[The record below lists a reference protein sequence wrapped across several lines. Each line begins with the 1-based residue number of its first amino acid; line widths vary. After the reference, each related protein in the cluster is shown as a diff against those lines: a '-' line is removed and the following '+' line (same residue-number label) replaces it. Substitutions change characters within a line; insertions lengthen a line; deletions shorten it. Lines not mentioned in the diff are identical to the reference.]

1 MGKKYNPFIPSS
13 LTSRDFISITE
24 VLWLLHYLSSL
35 KTGKYALKERGR
47 RGCTCNFQPFLQ
59 ISITRRRKTRY
70 TKKIFRR
77 EIQQKKASGRRKGY
91 KIKWED
97 VYVSSLNKEI
107 FHQKS
112 SLQTFERSNY
122 SFESQ
127 SKFLTH
133 NFLGTH
139 ILSHRREEKQTGK
152 NSLSSSSSPY
162 LIICVLHYRNTWED
176 KIKRTSEKREDQ
188 TKRSRRFYLSSH
200 FD

>member
-1 MGKKYNPFIPSS
+1 MPWRKEEEEDALAIFNPSFKSASPGEEKQGIRKRFSVEKFNKRKPQVEGRVTRLSGRMFMSHLLIKRYFIKK
-13 LTSRDFISITE
+13 
-24 VLWLLHYLSSL
+24 VLYKL
-35 KTGKYALKERGR
+35 LKE
-47 RGCTCNFQPFLQ
+47 
-59 ISITRRRKTRY
+59 
-70 TKKIFRR
+70 
-77 EIQQKKASGRRKGY
+77 A
-91 KIKWED
+91 
-97 VYVSSLNKEI
+97 
-107 FHQKS
+107 
-112 SLQTFERSNY
+112 NY

-127 SKFLTH
+127 SQFLTH